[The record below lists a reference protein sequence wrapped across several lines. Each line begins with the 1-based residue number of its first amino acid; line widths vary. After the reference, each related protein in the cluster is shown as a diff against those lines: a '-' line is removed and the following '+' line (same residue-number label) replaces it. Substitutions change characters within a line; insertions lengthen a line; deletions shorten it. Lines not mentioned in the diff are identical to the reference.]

1 MPPNTQYEAFAVLS
15 PLKVECT
22 VTGHPREAGPLVL
35 VHRVQV
41 RVQVDQRHR
50 TPSEVSGSS
59 TSKQNYDTKTWH
71 LAYK

>member
-1 MPPNTQYEAFAVLS
+1 M
-15 PLKVECT
+15 
-22 VTGHPREAGPLVL
+22 TGHPREAGPLVL

-59 TSKQNYDTKTWH
+59 KTD
-71 LAYK
+71 LIYTNMALSLQMKLRFAIKL